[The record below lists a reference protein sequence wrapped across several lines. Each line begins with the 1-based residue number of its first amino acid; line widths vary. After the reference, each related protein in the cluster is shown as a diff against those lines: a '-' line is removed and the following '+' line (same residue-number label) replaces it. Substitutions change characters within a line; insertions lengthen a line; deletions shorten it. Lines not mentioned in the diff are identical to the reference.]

1 MKRTFAPGP
10 ALRVEA
16 VAEGGAV
23 VTAVAEGNGYVTHAD
38 YLTGTKKPAQTLGCD
53 KMAQTLGW

>member
-10 ALRVEA
+10 ALRVET

-38 YLTGTKKPAQTLGCD
+38 YLTGTKKPAQTLG
-53 KMAQTLGW
+53 W